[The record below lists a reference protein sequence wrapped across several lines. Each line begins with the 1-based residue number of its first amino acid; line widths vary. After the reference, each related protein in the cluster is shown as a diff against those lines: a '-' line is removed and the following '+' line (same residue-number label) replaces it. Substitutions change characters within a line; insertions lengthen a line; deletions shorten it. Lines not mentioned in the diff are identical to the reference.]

1 MSNIGK
7 KVKVNYR
14 GTLDDGTQFD
24 SSYDRGET
32 LDFTCGA
39 HQMIPGFDYAV
50 ADMAVGE
57 KKTVHLAPS
66 EAYGEYDDNLVFT
79 IRREQTQGMERA
91 AVGDQ
96 VGLHGPGGQLVPA
109 RIVEVTPSKLVVDAN
124 HELAGKPLNFEIEL
138 VAVED

>member
-1 MSNIGK
+1 MAS
-7 KVKVNYR
+7 
-14 GTLDDGTQFD
+14 TTTT
-24 SSYDRGET
+24 SSSR
-32 LDFTCGA
+32 
-39 HQMIPGFDYAV
+39 
-50 ADMAVGE
+50 
-57 KKTVHLAPS
+57 S
-66 EAYGEYDDNLVFT
+66 
-79 IRREQTQGMERA
+79 